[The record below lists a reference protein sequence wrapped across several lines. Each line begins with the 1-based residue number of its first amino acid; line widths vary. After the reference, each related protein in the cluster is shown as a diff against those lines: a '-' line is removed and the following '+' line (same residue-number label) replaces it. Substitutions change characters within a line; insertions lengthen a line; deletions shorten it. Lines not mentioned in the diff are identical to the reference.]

1 MVVTTYDVV
10 KSEYVAHMSSAKDES
25 QSKPTSK
32 KNKSADSDDDSDDS
46 VEHFGRTIASKTK
59 KSKAP
64 KKSAL
69 FQVQWWRIV
78 LGQ

>member
-1 MVVTTYDVV
+1 VTTYDVV
-10 KSEYVAHMSSAKDES
+10 KSEYEAHISSAKDES
-25 QSKPTSK
+25 QPKSK
-32 KNKSADSDDDSDDS
+32 KNNKSADSDDDSDDS
-46 VEHFGRTIASKTK
+46 GEHFGRTIASKAR
-59 KSKAP
+59 KSKVP